1 MDTMNSMHKIVL
13 SYCFLAI
20 SFIGI
25 KAEGNYSLQNNKYV
39 GPDDVS
45 VNDLKS
51 DIICR
56 ENQTYVWCIPASYNN
71 REEPWRYR
79 SLIKASFPWNYHFK
93 FHIFDVKE
101 INDKKQTIGISMYFG
116 IKWKEPR
123 LVINDSASDW
133 NDTKF
138 GLPDTVDISPEV
150 LKNLWNPDLEIYGME
165 AYDSKSALKAMSS
178 IKINKNRN
186 VEYSARVDISISCK
200 MDFDQYPLDK
210 QRCPFR
216 IGSYYSAE
224 DTVNCT
230 SVYEFDKDRQR
241 SLQYYLT
248 VEPLPEEYR
257 IFVYEEKRYAV
268 CGVHLLLDRTREQ
281 IFFQV
286 YLTSTMFVVVSWVSF
301 IIKPEVVPG
310 RMGVLVTIFLVLIN
324 IFNNVKGNA
333 PVSTSLNAVDLYLI
347 ICIFIVFL
355 ALLEY
360 AIVLF
365 KERYKTEINHSE
377 HETSNAQK
385 SMSKTKLSLEKYKV
399 AAWPEQPSTRNK
411 LDTMSLIIFPIV
423 FVIFN
428 IVYCIV
434 HV

>member
-1 MDTMNSMHKIVL
+1 MKFLYKIV
-13 SYCFLAI
+13 FLYLALTIAI
-20 SFIGI
+20 SGT
-25 KAEGNYSLQNNKYV
+25 KAEGNYSIQNNKNF
-39 GPDDVS
+39 GLDELS
-45 VNDLKS
+45 ANDLKS
-51 DIICR
+51 DIVCR
-56 ENQTYVWCIPASYNN
+56 ENQTFVWCIPASYNN

-79 SLIKASFPWNYHFK
+79 SLIKASFPWIYHFK

-101 INDKKQTIGISMYFG
+101 VNDKKQTIGISMYFG
-116 IKWKEPR
+116 LKWKEPR

-138 GLPDTVDISPEV
+138 GLPDTVDIAPEV

-165 AYDSKSALKAMSS
+165 EYDSKSALKAMSS

-186 VEYSARVDISISCK
+186 IEYSARVDISISCK
-200 MDFDQYPLDK
+200 MDFDKYPLDE

-230 SVYEFDKDRQR
+230 SVYEFDDDRQR
-241 SLQYYLT
+241 SLQYYLK
-248 VEPLPEEYR
+248 VEPLPEDYR
-257 IFVYEEKRYAV
+257 IFVYEGKRYAV
-268 CGVHLLLDRTREQ
+268 CGVHLVLDRTREQ

-301 IIKPEVVPG
+301 IIKPDVVPG

-360 AIVLF
+360 AVVLF
-365 KERYKTEINHSE
+365 KERYKTEINSS
-377 HETSNAQK
+377 TQQISSIQK
-385 SMSKTKLSLEKYKV
+385 SLSSTQKSLDKYKV

-428 IVYCIV
+428 IVYSIV

>member
-1 MDTMNSMHKIVL
+1 MTIDMIQYLIKGIFLFCVL
-13 SYCFLAI
+13 SFFYLDV
-20 SFIGI
+20 
-25 KAEGNYSLQNNKYV
+25 KAEGNYTLQNNTNV
-39 GPDDVS
+39 DVDGSS
-45 VNDLKS
+45 VNN
-51 DIICR
+51 DIMCR
-56 ENQTYVWCIPASYNN
+56 ENQTFVWCIPSHYNN

-79 SLIKASFPWNYHFK
+79 SLINASFPWTYHFK
-93 FHIFDVKE
+93 FHIFDVQE
-101 INDKKQTIGISMYFG
+101 VNDKKQTIGISMYFS

-123 LVINDSASDW
+123 LEIDETASDW

-138 GLPDTVDISPEV
+138 GLPDTVDIAPEV
-150 LKNLWNPDLEIYGME
+150 LKSLWNPDLEIYGME

-186 VEYSARVDISISCK
+186 IEYSARVDIAISCK
-200 MDFDQYPLDK
+200 MNFDQYPLDK

-241 SLQYYLT
+241 SLQYYLWI
-248 VEPLPEEYR
+248 EPLPEEYH
-257 IFVYEEKRYAV
+257 IFVYEKKRYAV
-268 CGVHLLLDRTREQ
+268 CGVHILLDRTREQ

-286 YLTSTMFVVVSWVSF
+286 YLTSTLFVVVSWVSF

-310 RMGVLVTIFLVLIN
+310 RMGVLVTVFLVLIN

-365 KERYKTEINHSE
+365 KERYKTQVTFTTKE
-377 HETSNAQK
+377 K
-385 SMSKTKLSLEKYKV
+385 SGTQSCVS
-399 AAWPEQPSTRNK
+399 
-411 LDTMSLIIFPIV
+411 II
-423 FVIFN
+423 
-428 IVYCIV
+428 
-434 HV
+434 